1 MELKRIVTE
10 IKEQI
15 NSEEVK
21 NRIVSN
27 LGINLKSNKCKCFIH
42 KSTSDTVMG
51 YDKEAKRFKCFSCG
65 HSYDIFNHYQ
75 NTII

>member
-21 NRIVSN
+21 SKIASD
-27 LGINLKSNKCKCFIH
+27 LGINLKSNTCRCFIITH
-42 KSTSDTVMG
+42 N
-51 YDKEAKRFKCFSCG
+51 C
-65 HSYDIFNHYQ
+65 I
-75 NTII
+75 TI